1 MYYAGPWV
9 MSPRT
14 WHEAGLFT
22 CEDSSF
28 NTKLSR
34 KVLTSTFDKW
44 KDEMQRRHC
53 IKLTAG
59 LYNTHILHSPYSPKE
74 QVEKFSGPHFTALR
88 AEAIRITQVW

>member
-1 MYYAGPWV
+1 MYHAGPWN

-34 KVLTSTFDKW
+34 KVLTSTFDKQ
-44 KDEMQRRHC
+44 KDECREDTTSNSLQVYTTPTSC
-53 IKLTAG
+53 ILSRA
-59 LYNTHILHSPYSPKE
+59 PKSRWDRFLDLIS
-74 QVEKFSGPHFTALR
+74 QL
-88 AEAIRITQVW
+88 